1 MENKAPLMIWI
12 GTREDAMK
20 QLKDIFDN
28 AGISED
34 HRGVI
39 KFCPNIKKLESQNA
53 EQVKKAQADAIANL
67 PPEASK

>member
-1 MENKAPLMIWI
+1 MIWI